1 MTKATHY
8 SRNEWPLLQRFDT
21 CLRFANKVSKALA
34 LNLVL
39 ASSTYFSSSLYAE
52 NHAVVVTGLGGDANY
67 SEQFSN
73 TGTAVYDALQT
84 LDIEV
89 DRVVYLDENKATK
102 DEILKAINDASLRIE
117 DPSVAV
123 FSLFL
128 IGHGNADSEGWRFNV
143 AGPDLTTADIVA
155 ALNPLAS
162 VQQLIVL
169 ASSASGAALDTLSQ
183 PGRVVVTATKSGGE
197 INAVRFPEFLADAL
211 RSSQSDIDRNEILTM
226 AEAFRYAESRTVE
239 YYEQQNL
246 LAPEHARLRGDNAP
260 EIPLAL
266 LGSLRDASKEPE
278 VAALLAE
285 RLVLESRFKTLKEAK
300 PSMSKADYYRDLEL
314 LLLEIARLQQ
324 SIDVATGW
332 SENDADS

>member
-1 MTKATHY
+1 MTRTTNHFRHDRNVAQQFDACLLFARKA
-8 SRNEWPLLQRFDT
+8 SQLLT
-21 CLRFANKVSKALA
+21 LSS
-34 LNLVL
+34 VL
-39 ASSTYFSSSLYAE
+39 TFSAFFSASAHAE

-73 TGTAVYDALQT
+73 TGTAVFDSLQT

-89 DRVVYLDENKATK
+89 DRVVYLDEKASK
-102 DEILKAINDASLRIE
+102 DDILKAINNVSQRIE
-117 DPSVAV
+117 DPAVAV

-169 ASSASGAALDTLSQ
+169 ASSASGAALDTLAQ

-197 INAVRFPEFLADAL
+197 INAVRFPEYLAEAL
-211 RSSQSDIDRNEILTM
+211 RSPQSDIDRNEILTI

-246 LAPEHARLRGDNAP
+246 LAPEHARLRGDNAI
-260 EIPLAL
+260 EIPIAL
-266 LGSLRDASKEPE
+266 LGSLKDASKEPE
-278 VAALLAE
+278 VAALLAK
-285 RLVLESRFKTLKEAK
+285 RLVLESRFKALKEAK
-300 PSMSKADYYRDLEL
+300 QSMSKPDYYRDLEL

-324 SIDVATGW
+324 SIDLATGW

>member
-1 MTKATHY
+1 MTMKPSNARY
-8 SRNEWPLLQRFDT
+8 DWQLPWRFVA
-21 CLRFANKVSKALA
+21 CRCVSCKVSRVLSLSLALA
-34 LNLVL
+34 FSACFSAL
-39 ASSTYFSSSLYAE
+39 AYAE
-52 NHAVVVTGLGGDANY
+52 NHAIVVTGLGGDAHY

-73 TGTAVYDALQT
+73 TGTVVYDSLQT
-84 LDIEV
+84 LDV
-89 DRVVYLDENKATK
+89 DADRVVFLDETATK
-102 DEILKAINDASLRIE
+102 NDILKAINDVYPRIE
-117 DPSVAV
+117 EPSVAV
-123 FSLFL
+123 FYLFL

-155 ALNPLAS
+155 ALNPLSS

-169 ASSASGAALDTLSQ
+169 ASSASGAALEILSQ

-197 INAVRFPEFLADAL
+197 INAVRFPEYLAEAL
-211 RSSQSDIDRNEILTM
+211 RSPQSDIDRNEILTI

-246 LAPEHARLRGDNAP
+246 LAPEHARLRGDNATD
-260 EIPLAL
+260 IPLAL
-266 LGSLRDASKEPE
+266 LGSLKDASKEPE

-300 PSMSKADYYRDLEL
+300 PSMSKPDYYQELEV

-324 SIDVATGW
+324 SIDFATGW
-332 SENDADS
+332 SENDAGS

>member
-1 MTKATHY
+1 MTKATNN
-8 SRNEWPLLQRFDT
+8 SCCEWPLPQRLEA
-21 CLRFANKVSKALA
+21 CIRFSRKLFRVLA
-34 LNLVL
+34 LSTVSVFSAGFS
-39 ASSTYFSSSLYAE
+39 ASVYAE
-52 NHAVVVTGLGGDANY
+52 NHAVVVAGLGGDANY

-84 LDIEV
+84 LDINA
-89 DRVVYLDENKATK
+89 DRVVYLDEKATK
-102 DEILKAINDASLRIE
+102 DDILKAINDVSQRIE
-117 DPSVAV
+117 DPAVAV

-155 ALNPLAS
+155 AINPLGS

-197 INAVRFPEFLADAL
+197 INAVRFPEYLAEAL
-211 RSSQSDIDRNEILTM
+211 RSPQSDVDRNEILTI

-239 YYEQQNL
+239 YYEHQNL
-246 LAPEHARLRGDNAP
+246 LAPEHARLRGDNAT

-266 LGSLRDASKEPE
+266 LGSLKDASEKPE

-285 RLVLESRFKTLKEAK
+285 RLVLESRFKTLREAK
-300 PSMSKADYYRDLEL
+300 PSMSKPDYYRDLEV

-324 SIDVATGW
+324 SIDLATGW